1 MSLQKTDKKL
11 IKNSSKYQE
20 TITRSLSD
28 YLYHQKYY
36 KLIGVGLSKQKNTSI
51 FQQVNFKRRLEN
63 DGTIIFC
70 ITEKKSRKMIL
81 KFSLDSLNVTEL
93 YKQ

>member
-11 IKNSSKYQE
+11 MKNSSKYQE

-36 KLIGVGLSKQKNTSI
+36 KLIGVGL
-51 FQQVNFKRRLEN
+51 
-63 DGTIIFC
+63 
-70 ITEKKSRKMIL
+70 
-81 KFSLDSLNVTEL
+81 
-93 YKQ
+93 

>member
-11 IKNSSKYQE
+11 MKNSSKYQE
-20 TITRSLSD
+20 TITISLSD

-63 DGTIIFC
+63 DGAIIFC
-70 ITEKKSRKMIL
+70 ITEKKIVKL
-81 KFSLDSLNVTEL
+81 F
-93 YKQ
+93 